1 MELCYID
8 ESYDAGLFALSML
21 IVPDHTWADCFGIV
35 KDFRKRH
42 NDAYYFNW
50 RLKID
55 SNFQQPFSSSHEDMA
70 GIEISGDLPSHVL
83 AANLRRVFSG
93 IVSGNV
99 RDDAMAAI
107 EQKGPY
113 EINGSPRILSLL
125 DRLLTAFV
133 AQGRMK
139 LAADDYSPCYRVIS

>member
-1 MELCYID
+1 MAFAEVLDVGKTQLHLPPDRLRIID
-8 ESYDAGLFALSML
+8 NDRITAPCL
-21 IVPDHTWADCFGIV
+21 IAE
-35 KDFRKRH
+35 
-42 NDAYYFNW
+42 N
-50 RLKID
+50 L
-55 SNFQQPFSSSHEDMA
+55 
-70 GIEISGDLPSHVL
+70 SGDLPSHVL

-139 LAADDYSPCYRVIS
+139 LAADNYSPCYRVIS